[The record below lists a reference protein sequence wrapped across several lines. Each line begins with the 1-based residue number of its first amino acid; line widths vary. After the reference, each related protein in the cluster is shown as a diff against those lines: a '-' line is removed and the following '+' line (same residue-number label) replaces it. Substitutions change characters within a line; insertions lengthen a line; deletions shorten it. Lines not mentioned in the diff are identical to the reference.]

1 MNLDLLAQR
10 LAVRGPRRVFR
21 FVPAHR
27 AAVAI
32 ILDPEAR
39 VLLMERAA
47 RPGDRWSSQVSLPGG
62 MAHRAD
68 DSPRTT
74 AVRET
79 LEEVG
84 VDLASVPCIGALD
97 ERRAAANG
105 GVYPMSVAAF
115 VYRLR
120 EPVTAVAGPEA
131 KQAFWLPLERAARG
145 ELDSIMTWPILGY
158 PAKFA
163 CWRFEGQ
170 VVWGFTYG
178 ILQRIVRLA
187 QTARQ

>member
-1 MNLDLLAQR
+1 VNLDRLAQR
-10 LAVRGPRRVFR
+10 LAMRGPRRVFR
-21 FVPAHR
+21 FIPARR
-27 AAVAI
+27 AAVAV
-32 ILDPEAR
+32 ILDPQAR

-62 MAHRAD
+62 MAHEAD
-68 DSPRTT
+68 DSPERT

-84 VDLASVPCIGALD
+84 VDLAHVPCIGALD

-105 GVYPMSVAAF
+105 GLRPMAVAAF

-131 KQAFWLPLERAARG
+131 KHAFWFPLERAARG
-145 ELDSIMTWPILGY
+145 ELDSSLIWPMMGY

-178 ILQRIVRLA
+178 ILQRVLELA
-187 QTARQ
+187 AP

>member
-1 MNLDLLAQR
+1 MNLELLAQR
-10 LAVRGPRRVFR
+10 LALRGPRRVFR
-21 FVPAHR
+21 FVPARR
-27 AAVAI
+27 AAVAV
-32 ILDPEAR
+32 ILDPQAR
-39 VLLMERAA
+39 VLLMQRAA
-47 RPGDRWSSQVSLPGG
+47 RTGDRWSSQVSLPGG
-62 MAHRAD
+62 MAHDAD
-68 DSPRTT
+68 DSAQTT

-84 VDLASVPCIGALD
+84 VDLTHVPCVGALD

-105 GVYPMSVAAF
+105 GLRPMSVAAF

-131 KQAFWLPLERAARG
+131 KHTFWLPLDRAATG
-145 ELDSIMTWPILGY
+145 ALDSVMTWPIMGY

-170 VVWGFTYG
+170 IVWGFTFG
-178 ILQRIVRLA
+178 ILQRIIRLA
-187 QTARQ
+187 TPG